1 MAKKKQYTEGE
12 LITLLNLNRIKES
25 ETSKM
30 QEWLD
35 VSKPIL
41 DDYEQRTFDDAI
53 KRADKNIDGWNEEDL
68 KMKFLSHILPLG
80 HLVDNGRFMT
90 YYEKKISGV
99 VDGIEL
105 SVKTDFMVAKGV
117 MSFHQNPYFHFHE
130 YKPQIN
136 PAGEPMAQLV
146 EAMLIAQEINKNG
159 KPIYGAEI
167 IGQNWKFVIMQ
178 GKDYCI
184 SRSFDSIDREDLFDI
199 IAILRKFKHIL
210 ETELLD

>member
-12 LITLLNLNRIKES
+12 LITILNLNRIKES
-25 ETSKM
+25 ETPKM

-35 VSKPIL
+35 VSKLIL

-68 KMKFLSHILPLG
+68 KMKFLSDILPLG
-80 HLVDNGRFMT
+80 NLVDNGRFMT
-90 YYEKKISGV
+90 YYEKKISGI

-136 PAGEPMAQLV
+136 PTGEPMAQLIT
-146 EAMLIAQEINKNG
+146 AMLIAQSINKNG

-178 GKDYCI
+178 GRDYCI
-184 SRSFDSIDREDLFDI
+184 SRSFDSIDRQDLLDI
-199 IAILRKFKHIL
+199 VAILRKFRYIL